1 MEELGALYSIIIL
14 RNGTG
19 QPGGAACAMCTM
31 DKKKMSV
38 SHVRNLLYQFKKRE
52 TNGDGS
58 NKHTTAVAFCQ
69 ICCISRVPFS
79 LGASFLLAR
88 GGTQRVPANPPPAAG
103 FDNPT
108 GAIFA
113 PKLIGTLRCYLRLK
127 TEIAGAKGCAIARHD
142 GDGMAARRQVKD
154 TVTHPFLAD
163 TDAGITAFRNFTTA
177 LDYRR

>member
-108 GAIFA
+108 GAIVA
-113 PKLIGTLRCYLRLK
+113 PKAKRTLRYVLRKRREGDSHWAGTLKRLP
-127 TEIAGAKGCAIARHD
+127 TACCP
-142 GDGMAARRQVKD
+142 V
-154 TVTHPFLAD
+154 TVT
-163 TDAGITAFRNFTTA
+163 AGLQNLGRTLGRLLSTVEGNHAH
-177 LDYRR
+177 LHCH